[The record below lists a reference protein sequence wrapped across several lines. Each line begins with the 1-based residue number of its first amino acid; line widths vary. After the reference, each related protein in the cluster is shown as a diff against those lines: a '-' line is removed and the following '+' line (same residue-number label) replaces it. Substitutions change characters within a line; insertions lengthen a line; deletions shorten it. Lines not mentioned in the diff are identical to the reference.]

1 MADTTDIKTYTNRDV
16 AKGQDSRFDAVH
28 CLLLPL
34 HMEIAL
40 LPNAAVAE
48 VIPFVKPV
56 AIEDAPNWLV
66 GYISWRDRQV
76 PLVMFEAASE
86 GSIGRVHKG
95 CRIAV
100 LNTLN
105 GNSKLPYIAIVMQGL
120 PSLQVV
126 RTNSVQ
132 YDNKSSKQ
140 RQSIKAYVNL
150 NGTAA
155 IVPDIDELESRLQR
169 LSLK

>member
-1 MADTTDIKTYTNRDV
+1 MADIMDMTTLGNREV
-16 AKGQDSRFDAVH
+16 ANSPQAQFDAVH

-34 HMEIAL
+34 HMDVAL

-48 VIPFVKPV
+48 VIPYVEPV
-56 AIEDAPNWLV
+56 AIEDAPSWLI
-66 GYISWRDRQV
+66 GYISWRERQV
-76 PLVMFEAASE
+76 PLVMFETASE
-86 GSIGRVHKG
+86 GDSGRIHNG

-105 GNSKLPYIAIVMQGL
+105 GNGKLPYIAILMQGL
-120 PSLQVV
+120 PSLQIV
-126 RTNSVQ
+126 RTNTIQ
-132 YDNKSSKQ
+132 YDNNSSMQ

-155 IVPDIDELESRLQR
+155 IVPDIDELESRLTR
-169 LSLK
+169 LNLK